1 MDIYFKLDK
10 VLDVKYKNGFTIQAK
25 EKLSKSTYQLCR
37 DMSERIATAEDNSEK
52 LDLYIK
58 KQDYLRNISIDN
70 YFNFTENFSKNN

>member
-1 MDIYFKLDK
+1 
-10 VLDVKYKNGFTIQAK
+10 
-25 EKLSKSTYQLCR
+25 
-37 DMSERIATAEDNSEK
+37 MSERIATAEDNSEK